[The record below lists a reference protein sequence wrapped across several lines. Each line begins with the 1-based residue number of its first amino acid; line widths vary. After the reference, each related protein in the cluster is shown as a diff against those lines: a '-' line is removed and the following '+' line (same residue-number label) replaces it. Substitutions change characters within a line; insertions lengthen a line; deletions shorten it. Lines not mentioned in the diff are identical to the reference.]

1 MTGLIFAVI
10 AAFWL
15 MYLVP
20 YFLHHR
26 NAETAE
32 DEADAAIPFTPE
44 VTIVRSESMVVR
56 VSPDLASRIRKRRSV
71 A

>member
-20 YFLHHR
+20 TSCTI

-32 DEADAAIPFTPE
+32 DEADAAIPFTP
-44 VTIVRSESMVVR
+44 R
-56 VSPDLASRIRKRRSV
+56 
-71 A
+71 